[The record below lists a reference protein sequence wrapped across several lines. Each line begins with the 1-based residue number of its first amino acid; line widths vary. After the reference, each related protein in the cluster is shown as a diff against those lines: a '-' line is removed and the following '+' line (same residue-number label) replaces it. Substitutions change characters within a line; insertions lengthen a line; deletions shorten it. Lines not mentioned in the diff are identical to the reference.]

1 MIQVRRVVGNSMLP
15 AYKNGQYVIV
25 SHFKKPS
32 VGAVVIAV
40 QNGKEVM
47 KRVLSI
53 DKNSMLDVRGDNQDQ
68 STDSR
73 QLGKVPMRK
82 VLGVVVWPKRVL

>member
-15 AYKNGQYVIV
+15 AYKNRQLVIV
-25 SHFKKPS
+25 SHFKRPVVGS
-32 VGAVVIAV
+32 VVVAV

-47 KRVLSI
+47 KRVLSV
-53 DKNSMLDVRGDNQDQ
+53 DNNSMVDVRGDNQDQ

-82 VLGVVVWPKRVL
+82 VLGVVVWPKRP